1 MVNINQVQRGVTE
14 FIDREVIPH
23 LSGFE
28 RIVVGG
34 GAGLISSKLPAVM
47 DNLMDNPMLSALS
60 LYDKESKMV
69 DIDAVY
75 NAVKPYIGS
84 EVFPVKI
91 PVAGVTLKMG
101 QNEIAKLY
109 QYIKEG

>member
-1 MVNINQVQRGVTE
+1 MVTINQVQRGMTE
-14 FIDREVIPH
+14 FVDREIIPH

-28 RIVVGG
+28 RVVVGG
-34 GAGLISSKLPAVM
+34 GAGLISAKLPAVM
-47 DNLMDNPMLSALS
+47 DSLMDTPVVSALS
-60 LYDKESKMV
+60 LYDKAGQMV

-75 NAVKPYIGS
+75 NAVKPYIGN
-84 EVFPVKI
+84 EQFPVKI

-101 QNEIAKLY
+101 QAEIAKLY

>member
-1 MVNINQVQRGVTE
+1 MVTMNQLQRGITE

-34 GAGLISSKLPAVM
+34 GAGLIAAKLPAVM
-47 DNLMDNPMLSALS
+47 DNLMSNPIVSALS
-60 LYDKESKMV
+60 IYDKSRGEV

-75 NAVKPYIGS
+75 TAVKPYIGN

-91 PVAGVTLKMG
+91 PIAGVTLKMS
-101 QNEIAKLY
+101 NVEIAKLV